1 MARVG
6 IHSHFEGNI
15 PRSLGIHSHTGGN
28 NEINLD
34 MARVGIHSHTGG
46 NSSCY
51 D

>member
-15 PRSLGIHSHTGGN
+15 PSSLGIHSHTGGN